1 MTAPS
6 GGALHGRVA
15 VVTASTRGMGRG
27 IAEALIAQGAQ
38 LVVSGRSPESGA
50 KALAEL
56 GAGDRAVQIPCDAR
70 DQSQVEALVDG
81 AVAHFGRLD
90 VLVNSAGGSD
100 GFAPVH
106 ELSDAAWMN
115 AMDFILNSAFWA
127 TRRALPT
134 MVAQGSGRIIN
145 ISSIEGKLGNKA
157 NIAHYITAKHA
168 MNGFTKAV
176 AFEYGR
182 KGVTS
187 NAICPGA
194 VETAAF
200 AENGRAYAEQTGVTY
215 DDFIAMYADESA
227 TGRLNTVEEVSALAV
242 LLAGP
247 VGAGFNGALLN
258 VDGGTSPY

>member
-1 MTAPS
+1 
-6 GGALHGRVA
+6 
-15 VVTASTRGMGRG
+15 MGRG
-27 IAEALIAQGAQ
+27 IAEAFLAEGA
-38 LVVSGRSPESGA
+38 LVVISGRSAESGA
-50 KALAEL
+50 KALAEI
-56 GAGDRAVQIPCDAR
+56 GAGDRAIAVPCDAR
-70 DQSQVEALVDG
+70 DQAQVEALVD
-81 AVAHFGRLD
+81 ATTAHFGRLD

-106 ELSDAAWMN
+106 QLSDAAWTN

-127 TRRALPT
+127 TRRALNH
-134 MVAQGSGRIIN
+134 MVGQGSGRIIN

-157 NIAHYITAKHA
+157 NISHYVTAKHA

-182 KGVTS
+182 QGITC

-200 AENGRAYAEQTGVTY
+200 AENGRAYAEGSGMSY
-215 DDFIAMYADESA
+215 DDFVAMYANESA
-227 TGRLNTVEEVSALAV
+227 IGRLNTVAEVAALAV

-247 VGAGFNGALLN
+247 TGGGINGALLN
-258 VDGGTSPY
+258 VDGGTAPY